1 MKEERTNDIDRMRE
15 YEDIR
20 QVPLEPNRPASG
32 RQNPPVGDSYI
43 GGRPRRE
50 RISRRKPGIGDG
62 APEARTSAARTSAA
76 RKSADRTAQEVQN
89 TGKKADRSQ
98 RSKKAGNS
106 GSGEHRNRSGKGVS
120 FLALLLVLILGAGA
134 GLGGG
139 YYLWGWERPYTVDL
153 KAVEVPD
160 YVEQDFI
167 RKNIFSR
174 PDVGRQKVDKI
185 VIHYVANP
193 GSTAKN
199 NRDYFD
205 SLADQDPQKSGSSAS
220 SHFVVGLEGEV
231 IQCIPVNE
239 IAYANAP
246 LNNTTVAIE
255 VCHPDDSGKFNDATY
270 ESLVDLTAFL
280 CRQLKLTPG
289 DVIRH
294 YDVNEKLCPKY
305 YVEHEDAWEQFL
317 KDVKTAIKT
326 ESAG

>member
-1 MKEERTNDIDRMRE
+1 MKEERTKDIDRMRE

-50 RISRRKPGIGDG
+50 RISRRKPDIGDG

-317 KDVKTAIKT
+317 KDVKTAMKT

>member
-50 RISRRKPGIGDG
+50 RVSRRKPGMGDTGPG
-62 APEARTSAARTSAA
+62 AGKPVAG
-76 RKSADRTAQEVQN
+76 TAQEDQN
-89 TGKKADRSQ
+89 TRKKTERSQ
-98 RSKKAGNS
+98 RNKKTGNS
-106 GSGEHRNRSGKGVS
+106 GSGERRNRSGKGVS
-120 FLALLLVLILGAGA
+120 FLTLLLVLVLGAGA

-193 GSTAKN
+193 GSTARN

-305 YVEHEDAWEQFL
+305 YVEHKDAWEQFL
-317 KDVKTAIKT
+317 KDVKAAMKT

>member
-1 MKEERTNDIDRMRE
+1 MKEERTNDIDGMRD

-20 QVPLEPNRPASG
+20 QVPLEPGRPASG

-50 RISRRKPGIGDG
+50 RVSRRKPGMGDTGPG
-62 APEARTSAARTSAA
+62 AGKPVAG
-76 RKSADRTAQEVQN
+76 TAQEDQN
-89 TGKKADRSQ
+89 TRKKTERSQ
-98 RSKKAGNS
+98 RNKKTGNS
-106 GSGEHRNRSGKGVS
+106 GSGERRNRSGKGVS
-120 FLALLLVLILGAGA
+120 FLTLLLVLVLGAGA

-193 GSTAKN
+193 GSTARN

-317 KDVKTAIKT
+317 KDVKAAMKT

>member
-20 QVPLEPNRPASG
+20 QVPLEPGRPASG

-50 RISRRKPGIGDG
+50 RVSRRKPGMGDTGPG
-62 APEARTSAARTSAA
+62 AGKPVAG
-76 RKSADRTAQEVQN
+76 TAQEDQN
-89 TGKKADRSQ
+89 TRKKTERSQ
-98 RSKKAGNS
+98 RNKKTGNS
-106 GSGEHRNRSGKGVS
+106 GSGERRNRSGKGVS
-120 FLALLLVLILGAGA
+120 FLTLLLVLVLGAGA

-317 KDVKTAIKT
+317 KDVKTAMKT

>member
-1 MKEERTNDIDRMRE
+1 M
-15 YEDIR
+15 
-20 QVPLEPNRPASG
+20 
-32 RQNPPVGDSYI
+32 
-43 GGRPRRE
+43 
-50 RISRRKPGIGDG
+50 
-62 APEARTSAARTSAA
+62 
-76 RKSADRTAQEVQN
+76 
-89 TGKKADRSQ
+89 
-98 RSKKAGNS
+98 
-106 GSGEHRNRSGKGVS
+106 
-120 FLALLLVLILGAGA
+120 
-134 GLGGG
+134 
-139 YYLWGWERPYTVDL
+139 
-153 KAVEVPD
+153 
-160 YVEQDFI
+160 
-167 RKNIFSR
+167 
-174 PDVGRQKVDKI
+174 
-185 VIHYVANP
+185 ANP

-305 YVEHEDAWEQFL
+305 YVEHKDAWEQFL
-317 KDVKTAIKT
+317 KDVKAVMKT

>member
-1 MKEERTNDIDRMRE
+1 MKEERTNDIDGMRD

-20 QVPLEPNRPASG
+20 QVPLEPGRPASG

-50 RISRRKPGIGDG
+50 RVSRRKPGMGDTGPG
-62 APEARTSAARTSAA
+62 AGKPVAG
-76 RKSADRTAQEVQN
+76 TAQEDQN
-89 TGKKADRSQ
+89 TRKKTERSQ
-98 RSKKAGNS
+98 RNKKTGNS
-106 GSGEHRNRSGKGVS
+106 GSGERRNRSGKGVS
-120 FLALLLVLILGAGA
+120 FLTLLLVLVLGAGA

-193 GSTAKN
+193 GSTARN

-317 KDVKTAIKT
+317 KDVKTAMKT

>member
-239 IAYANAP
+239 IAYA
-246 LNNTTVAIE
+246 IE

-317 KDVKTAIKT
+317 KDVKTAMKT

>member
-1 MKEERTNDIDRMRE
+1 MREERTNDIDGMRD

-20 QVPLEPNRPASG
+20 QVPLEPGRPASG

-50 RISRRKPGIGDG
+50 RVSRRKPGMGDTGPG
-62 APEARTSAARTSAA
+62 AGKPVAG
-76 RKSADRTAQEVQN
+76 TAQEDQN
-89 TGKKADRSQ
+89 TRKKTERSQ
-98 RSKKAGNS
+98 RNKKTGNS
-106 GSGEHRNRSGKGVS
+106 GSGERRNRSGKGVS
-120 FLALLLVLILGAGA
+120 FLTLLLVLVLGAGA

-193 GSTAKN
+193 GSTARN

-305 YVEHEDAWEQFL
+305 YVEHEDAWERFQ
-317 KDVKTAIKT
+317 KDVKAAMKT

>member
-1 MKEERTNDIDRMRE
+1 MKEERTNDIDGMRD

-20 QVPLEPNRPASG
+20 QVPLEPGRPASG

-50 RISRRKPGIGDG
+50 RVSRRKPGMGDTGPG
-62 APEARTSAARTSAA
+62 AGKPVAG
-76 RKSADRTAQEVQN
+76 TAQEDQN
-89 TGKKADRSQ
+89 TRKKTERSQ
-98 RSKKAGNS
+98 RNKKTGNS
-106 GSGEHRNRSGKGVS
+106 GSGERRNRSGKGVS
-120 FLALLLVLILGAGA
+120 FLTLLLVLVLGAGA

-193 GSTAKN
+193 GSTARN

-305 YVEHEDAWEQFL
+305 YVEHEDAWERFQ
-317 KDVKTAIKT
+317 KDVKAAMKT

>member
-1 MKEERTNDIDRMRE
+1 MREERTNDIDGMRD

-20 QVPLEPNRPASG
+20 QVPLEPGRPASG

-50 RISRRKPGIGDG
+50 RVSRRKPGMGDTGPG
-62 APEARTSAARTSAA
+62 AGKPVAG
-76 RKSADRTAQEVQN
+76 TAQEDQN
-89 TGKKADRSQ
+89 TRKKTERSQ
-98 RSKKAGNS
+98 RNKKTGNS
-106 GSGEHRNRSGKGVS
+106 GSGERRNRSGKGVS
-120 FLALLLVLILGAGA
+120 FLTLLLVLVLGAGA

-193 GSTAKN
+193 GSTARN

-305 YVEHEDAWEQFL
+305 YVEHEDAWERFQ
-317 KDVKTAIKT
+317 KDVKAAMKT
-326 ESAG
+326 ESVG

>member
-1 MKEERTNDIDRMRE
+1 MREERTKDIDGMND

-20 QVPLEPNRPASG
+20 QVPLEPDRPLAG

-43 GGRPRRE
+43 GGRPRRD
-50 RISRRKPGIGDG
+50 RVSRRKPGMGDRE
-62 APEARTSAARTSAA
+62 PQARKPAARTGQEKTDN
-76 RKSADRTAQEVQN
+76 RKQEDRPRKTKK
-89 TGKKADRSQ
+89 TGDA
-98 RSKKAGNS
+98 
-106 GSGEHRNRSGKGVS
+106 GSGERRKGSKKGVPV
-120 FLALLLVLILGAGA
+120 LALLLVLVLGIGA

-205 SLADQDPQKSGSSAS
+205 SLADQDPQKSGSSDS
-220 SHFVVGLEGEV
+220 RHFVVGLEGEV
-231 IQCIPVNE
+231 IQCIPVSE

-270 ESLVDLTAFL
+270 KSVVDLTAFL
-280 CRQLKLTPG
+280 CRQLKLTPK

-294 YDVNEKLCPKY
+294 YDVNGKLCPKY
-305 YVEHEDAWEQFL
+305 YVENEDAWEQFL
-317 KDVKTAIKT
+317 KDVKAAMKT

>member
-62 APEARTSAARTSAA
+62 APEA

-317 KDVKTAIKT
+317 KDVKTAMKT

>member
-1 MKEERTNDIDRMRE
+1 MKEERTNDIDGMRD

-20 QVPLEPNRPASG
+20 QVPLEPGRPASG

-50 RISRRKPGIGDG
+50 RVSRRKPGMGDTGPG
-62 APEARTSAARTSAA
+62 AGKPVAG
-76 RKSADRTAQEVQN
+76 TAQEDQN
-89 TGKKADRSQ
+89 TRKKTERSQ
-98 RSKKAGNS
+98 RNKKTGNS
-106 GSGEHRNRSGKGVS
+106 GSGERRNRSGKGVS
-120 FLALLLVLILGAGA
+120 FLTLLLVLVLGAGA

-160 YVEQDFI
+160 YVEKDFI

-193 GSTAKN
+193 GSTARN

-305 YVEHEDAWEQFL
+305 YVEHEDAWERFQ
-317 KDVKTAIKT
+317 KDVKAAMKT

>member
-1 MKEERTNDIDRMRE
+1 MKEERTNDIDGMRD

-20 QVPLEPNRPASG
+20 QVPLEPGRPASG

-50 RISRRKPGIGDG
+50 RVSRRKPGMGDTGPG
-62 APEARTSAARTSAA
+62 AGKPVAG
-76 RKSADRTAQEVQN
+76 TAQEDQN
-89 TGKKADRSQ
+89 TRKKTERSQ
-98 RSKKAGNS
+98 RNKKTGNS
-106 GSGEHRNRSGKGVS
+106 GSGERRNRSGKGVS
-120 FLALLLVLILGAGA
+120 FLTLLLVLVLGAGA

-193 GSTAKN
+193 GSTARN

-220 SHFVVGLEGEV
+220 SHFVMGLEGEV

-305 YVEHEDAWEQFL
+305 YVEHEDAWERFQ
-317 KDVKTAIKT
+317 KDVKAAMKT

>member
-1 MKEERTNDIDRMRE
+1 MKEERTNDIDGMRD

-20 QVPLEPNRPASG
+20 QVPLEPGRPASG

-50 RISRRKPGIGDG
+50 RVSRRKPGMGDTGPG
-62 APEARTSAARTSAA
+62 AGKPVAG
-76 RKSADRTAQEVQN
+76 TAQEDQN
-89 TGKKADRSQ
+89 TRKKTERSQ
-98 RSKKAGNS
+98 RNKKTGNS
-106 GSGEHRNRSGKGVS
+106 GSGERRNRSGKGVS
-120 FLALLLVLILGAGA
+120 FLTLLLVLVLGAGA

-167 RKNIFSR
+167 RKKIFSR

-193 GSTAKN
+193 GSTARN

-317 KDVKTAIKT
+317 KDVKTAMKT

>member
-1 MKEERTNDIDRMRE
+1 MKEERTNDIDGMRD

-20 QVPLEPNRPASG
+20 QVPLEPGRPASG

-50 RISRRKPGIGDG
+50 RVSRRKPGMGDTGPG
-62 APEARTSAARTSAA
+62 AGKPVAG
-76 RKSADRTAQEVQN
+76 TAQEDQN
-89 TGKKADRSQ
+89 TRKKTERSQ
-98 RSKKAGNS
+98 RNKKTGNS
-106 GSGEHRNRSGKGVS
+106 GSGERRNRSGKGVS
-120 FLALLLVLILGAGA
+120 FLTLLLVLVLGAGA

-185 VIHYVANP
+185 VIHYVANH
-193 GSTAKN
+193 GSPARN

-205 SLADQDPQKSGSSAS
+205 RLADQDPQKSGSSAS

-305 YVEHEDAWEQFL
+305 YVEHEDAWERFQ
-317 KDVKTAIKT
+317 KDVKAAMKT

>member
-1 MKEERTNDIDRMRE
+1 MKEERTNDIDGMRD

-20 QVPLEPNRPASG
+20 QVPLEPGRPASG

-50 RISRRKPGIGDG
+50 RVSRRKPGMGDTGPG
-62 APEARTSAARTSAA
+62 AGKPVAG
-76 RKSADRTAQEVQN
+76 TAQEDQN
-89 TGKKADRSQ
+89 TRKKTERSQ
-98 RSKKAGNS
+98 KNKKTGNS
-106 GSGEHRNRSGKGVS
+106 GSGERRNRSGKGVS
-120 FLALLLVLILGAGA
+120 FLTLLLVLVLGAGA

-193 GSTAKN
+193 GSTARN

-305 YVEHEDAWEQFL
+305 YVEHEDAWERFQ
-317 KDVKTAIKT
+317 KDVKAAMKT

>member
-1 MKEERTNDIDRMRE
+1 MKEERTNDIDGMRD

-20 QVPLEPNRPASG
+20 QVPLEPGRPASG

-50 RISRRKPGIGDG
+50 RVSRRKPGMGDTGPG
-62 APEARTSAARTSAA
+62 AGKPVAG
-76 RKSADRTAQEVQN
+76 TAQEDQN
-89 TGKKADRSQ
+89 TRKKTERSQ
-98 RSKKAGNS
+98 RNKKTGNS
-106 GSGEHRNRSGKGVS
+106 GSGERRNRSGKGVS
-120 FLALLLVLILGAGA
+120 FLTLLLVLVLGAGA

-193 GSTAKN
+193 GSTARN

-205 SLADQDPQKSGSSAS
+205 SLADQDPQKA
-220 SHFVVGLEGEV
+220 VRL
-231 IQCIPVNE
+231 P
-239 IAYANAP
+239 A
-246 LNNTTVAIE
+246 AI
-255 VCHPDDSGKFNDATY
+255 
-270 ESLVDLTAFL
+270 L
-280 CRQLKLTPG
+280 
-289 DVIRH
+289 
-294 YDVNEKLCPKY
+294 
-305 YVEHEDAWEQFL
+305 
-317 KDVKTAIKT
+317 
-326 ESAG
+326 

>member
-1 MKEERTNDIDRMRE
+1 MCIRDR
-15 YEDIR
+15 
-20 QVPLEPNRPASG
+20 
-32 RQNPPVGDSYI
+32 
-43 GGRPRRE
+43 
-50 RISRRKPGIGDG
+50 
-62 APEARTSAARTSAA
+62 
-76 RKSADRTAQEVQN
+76 
-89 TGKKADRSQ
+89 
-98 RSKKAGNS
+98 
-106 GSGEHRNRSGKGVS
+106 GKGVS

-193 GSTAKN
+193 GSTARN

-305 YVEHEDAWEQFL
+305 YVEHEDAWERFQ
-317 KDVKTAIKT
+317 KDVKAAMKT

>member
-1 MKEERTNDIDRMRE
+1 MKEERTNDIDGMRD

-20 QVPLEPNRPASG
+20 QVPLEPGRPASG

-50 RISRRKPGIGDG
+50 RVSRRKPGMGDTGPG
-62 APEARTSAARTSAA
+62 AGKPVAG
-76 RKSADRTAQEVQN
+76 TAQEDQN
-89 TGKKADRSQ
+89 TRKKTERSQ
-98 RSKKAGNS
+98 RNKKTGNS
-106 GSGEHRNRSGKGVS
+106 GSGERRNRSGKGVS
-120 FLALLLVLILGAGA
+120 FLTLLLVLVLGAGA

-193 GSTAKN
+193 GSTARN

-305 YVEHEDAWEQFL
+305 YVEHKDAWEQFL
-317 KDVKTAIKT
+317 KDVKTAMKT
-326 ESAG
+326 ESAE

>member
-1 MKEERTNDIDRMRE
+1 MKEERTNDIDGMRD

-20 QVPLEPNRPASG
+20 QVPLEPGRPASG

-50 RISRRKPGIGDG
+50 RVSRRKPGMGDTGPG
-62 APEARTSAARTSAA
+62 AGKPVTG
-76 RKSADRTAQEVQN
+76 TAQEDQN
-89 TGKKADRSQ
+89 TRKKTERSQ
-98 RSKKAGNS
+98 RNKKTGNS
-106 GSGEHRNRSGKGVS
+106 GSGERRNRSGKGVS
-120 FLALLLVLILGAGA
+120 FLTLLLVLVLGAGA

-174 PDVGRQKVDKI
+174 PDVGRQKVEKI

-193 GSTAKN
+193 GSTARN

-305 YVEHEDAWEQFL
+305 YVEHEDAWERFQ
-317 KDVKTAIKT
+317 KDVKAAMKT

>member
-1 MKEERTNDIDRMRE
+1 MKEERTNDIDGMRD

-20 QVPLEPNRPASG
+20 QVPLEPGRPASG

-50 RISRRKPGIGDG
+50 RVSRRKPGMGDTGPG
-62 APEARTSAARTSAA
+62 AGKPVAG
-76 RKSADRTAQEVQN
+76 TAQEDQN
-89 TGKKADRSQ
+89 TRKKTERSQ
-98 RSKKAGNS
+98 RNKKTGNS
-106 GSGEHRNRSGKGVS
+106 GSGERRNRSGKGVS
-120 FLALLLVLILGAGA
+120 FLTLLLVLVLGAGA

-139 YYLWGWERPYTVDL
+139 YYLWGWERSYTVDL

-193 GSTAKN
+193 GSTARN

-305 YVEHEDAWEQFL
+305 YVEHEDAWERFQ
-317 KDVKTAIKT
+317 KDVKAAMKT

>member
-1 MKEERTNDIDRMRE
+1 MKEERTNDIDGMRD

-20 QVPLEPNRPASG
+20 QVPLEPGRPASG

-50 RISRRKPGIGDG
+50 RVSRRKPGMGDTGPG
-62 APEARTSAARTSAA
+62 AGKPVAG
-76 RKSADRTAQEVQN
+76 TAQEDQN
-89 TGKKADRSQ
+89 TRKKTERSQ
-98 RSKKAGNS
+98 RNKKTGNS
-106 GSGEHRNRSGKGVS
+106 GSGERRNRSGKGVS
-120 FLALLLVLILGAGA
+120 FLTLLLVLVLGAGA

-193 GSTAKN
+193 GSTARN

-305 YVEHEDAWEQFL
+305 YVEHEDAWERFQ
-317 KDVKTAIKT
+317 KDVKAAMKT
-326 ESAG
+326 ESVG

>member
-1 MKEERTNDIDRMRE
+1 MREERTKDIDGMND

-20 QVPLEPNRPASG
+20 QVPLEPDRPLAG

-43 GGRPRRE
+43 GGRPRRD
-50 RISRRKPGIGDG
+50 RVSRRKPGMGDRE
-62 APEARTSAARTSAA
+62 PQARKPAARTGQEKTDN
-76 RKSADRTAQEVQN
+76 RKQEDRPRKTKK
-89 TGKKADRSQ
+89 TGDA
-98 RSKKAGNS
+98 
-106 GSGEHRNRSGKGVS
+106 GSGERRKGSKKGVPV
-120 FLALLLVLILGAGA
+120 LALLLVLVLGIGA

-231 IQCIPVNE
+231 IQCIPVSE

-270 ESLVDLTAFL
+270 ESLVDLTA
-280 CRQLKLTPG
+280 RQLKLTPK

-294 YDVNEKLCPKY
+294 YDVNGKLCPKY
-305 YVEHEDAWEQFL
+305 YVENEDAWEQFL
-317 KDVKTAIKT
+317 KDVKAAMKT

>member
-1 MKEERTNDIDRMRE
+1 MKEERTNDIDGMRD

-20 QVPLEPNRPASG
+20 QVPLEPGRPASG

-50 RISRRKPGIGDG
+50 RVSRRKPGMGDTGPG
-62 APEARTSAARTSAA
+62 AGKPVAG
-76 RKSADRTAQEVQN
+76 TAQEDQN
-89 TGKKADRSQ
+89 TRKKTERSQ
-98 RSKKAGNS
+98 RNKKTGNS
-106 GSGEHRNRSGKGVS
+106 GSGERRNRSGKGVS
-120 FLALLLVLILGAGA
+120 FLTLLLVLVLGAGA

-193 GSTAKN
+193 GSTARN

-305 YVEHEDAWEQFL
+305 YVEHEDAWKRFQ
-317 KDVKTAIKT
+317 KDVKAAMKT

>member
-1 MKEERTNDIDRMRE
+1 MKEERTNDIDGMRE

-50 RISRRKPGIGDG
+50 RVSRRKPGMGDTGPG
-62 APEARTSAARTSAA
+62 AGKPVAG
-76 RKSADRTAQEVQN
+76 TAQEDQN
-89 TGKKADRSQ
+89 TRKKTERSQ
-98 RSKKAGNS
+98 RNKKTGNS
-106 GSGEHRNRSGKGVS
+106 GSGERRNRSGKGVS
-120 FLALLLVLILGAGA
+120 FLTLLLVLVLGAGA

-317 KDVKTAIKT
+317 KDVKAAMKT

>member
-1 MKEERTNDIDRMRE
+1 MREERTKDIDGMND

-20 QVPLEPNRPASG
+20 QVPLEPDRPLAG

-50 RISRRKPGIGDG
+50 RVSRRKPGMGDTGPG
-62 APEARTSAARTSAA
+62 AGKPVAG
-76 RKSADRTAQEVQN
+76 TAQEDQN
-89 TGKKADRSQ
+89 TRKKTERSQ
-98 RSKKAGNS
+98 RNKKTGNS
-106 GSGEHRNRSGKGVS
+106 GSGERRNRSGKGVS
-120 FLALLLVLILGAGA
+120 FLTLLLVLVLGAGA

-231 IQCIPVNE
+231 IQCIPVSE

-270 ESLVDLTAFL
+270 KSVVDLTAFL
-280 CRQLKLTPG
+280 CRQLKLTPK

-294 YDVNEKLCPKY
+294 YDVNGKLCPKY
-305 YVEHEDAWEQFL
+305 YVENEDAWEQFL
-317 KDVKTAIKT
+317 KDVKAAMKT

>member
-1 MKEERTNDIDRMRE
+1 MKEERTNDIDGMRD

-20 QVPLEPNRPASG
+20 QVPLEPGRPASG

-50 RISRRKPGIGDG
+50 RVSRRKPGMGDTGPG
-62 APEARTSAARTSAA
+62 AGKPVAG
-76 RKSADRTAQEVQN
+76 TAQEDQN
-89 TGKKADRSQ
+89 TRKKTERSQ
-98 RSKKAGNS
+98 RNKKTGNS
-106 GSGEHRNRSGKGVS
+106 GSGERRNRSGKGVS
-120 FLALLLVLILGAGA
+120 FLTLLLVLVLGAGA

-317 KDVKTAIKT
+317 KDVKAAMKT

>member
-1 MKEERTNDIDRMRE
+1 MKEERTNDIDGMRD

-20 QVPLEPNRPASG
+20 QVPLEPGRPASG

-50 RISRRKPGIGDG
+50 RVSRRKPGMGDTGPG
-62 APEARTSAARTSAA
+62 AGKPVAG
-76 RKSADRTAQEVQN
+76 TAQEDQN
-89 TGKKADRSQ
+89 TRKKTERSQ
-98 RSKKAGNS
+98 RNKKTGNS
-106 GSGEHRNRSGKGVS
+106 GSGERRNRSGKGVS
-120 FLALLLVLILGAGA
+120 FLTLLLVLVLGAGA

-193 GSTAKN
+193 GSTARN

-294 YDVNEKLCPKY
+294 YDVNEKL
-305 YVEHEDAWEQFL
+305 
-317 KDVKTAIKT
+317 
-326 ESAG
+326 

>member
-1 MKEERTNDIDRMRE
+1 MKEERTNDIDGMRD

-20 QVPLEPNRPASG
+20 QVPLEPGRPASG

-50 RISRRKPGIGDG
+50 RVSRRKPGMGDTGPG
-62 APEARTSAARTSAA
+62 AGKPVAG
-76 RKSADRTAQEVQN
+76 TAQEDQN
-89 TGKKADRSQ
+89 TRKKTERSQ
-98 RSKKAGNS
+98 RNKKTGNS
-106 GSGEHRNRSGKGVS
+106 GSGERRNRSGKGVS
-120 FLALLLVLILGAGA
+120 FLTLLLVLVLGAGA

-193 GSTAKN
+193 GSTARN

-305 YVEHEDAWEQFL
+305 YVEHEDAWERFQ
-317 KDVKTAIKT
+317 KDVKAAMRT